1 MEIRS
6 LNTIKLEEL
15 YQTFREAFAHYDPP
29 IHFHQELDLLRW
41 KIAGVDLEFS
51 YGAFV
56 QDKLVAFI
64 LHASYGQLL
73 YNFATGVIPTYR
85 GQHLI
90 EKIYSTIREEH
101 RLSLKVSLEVNQGN
115 ERALHLYK
123 KLGFKMERS
132 LVTLTGHLELP
143 SPQME
148 ASYQVQNLT
157 FSEEMEQITLYQPG
171 IESSREG
178 LLKHP
183 EFHECHFLIKEGQ
196 LVAYAIY
203 TPLLNLI
210 RRMGARD
217 PIYQNLD
224 LLLSEMKMNGE
235 DLRIMNIDSAS
246 KELISYLRNRGQEV
260 FISQYE
266 MTSQFFL
273 QVPR

>member
-1 MEIRS
+1 MKIRS
-6 LNTIKLEEL
+6 LNTIKLEVL
-15 YQTFREAFAHYDPP
+15 YQTFQEAFSHYDPP
-29 IHFHQELDLLRW
+29 INFHQELDLLRW
-41 KIAGVDLEFS
+41 KIAGVDLEIS
-51 YGAFV
+51 YGAFD
-56 QDKLVAFI
+56 QDKLVAFV

-101 RLSLKVSLEVNQGN
+101 RLSLKVSLEVNQNN

-132 LVTLTGHLELP
+132 LVTLKGRLKLP
-143 SPQME
+143 PLKME
-148 ASYQVQNLT
+148 ASYQVQNLIFT
-157 FSEEMEQITLYQPG
+157 EDMDQITLYQPG
-171 IESSREG
+171 VESSHKA
-178 LLKHP
+178 LLKQP
-183 EFHECHFLIKEGQ
+183 EFHECHFLIKGGQ
-196 LVAYAIY
+196 LLAYAIY

-210 RRMGARD
+210 RGVGARD

-224 LLLSEMKMNGE
+224 LLFMEMKMNGE

-260 FISQYE
+260 FISQFE

>member
-6 LNTIKLEEL
+6 LNTIKLEVL
-15 YQTFREAFAHYDPP
+15 YQTFQEAFEHYDPP
-29 IHFHQELDLLRW
+29 IHFHQESDLLRW
-41 KIAGVDLEFS
+41 KIAGVDLEIS
-51 YGAFV
+51 YGAFD
-56 QDKLVAFI
+56 QDKLVAFV

-73 YNFATGVIPTYR
+73 YNFATGVIPSYR

-90 EKIYSTIREEH
+90 EKIYSGIREEH
-101 RLSLKVSLEVNQGN
+101 RLPLKVSLEVNQNN

-123 KLGFKMERS
+123 TLGFQMERS
-132 LVTLTGHLELP
+132 LMALKGRLKLP
-143 SPQME
+143 PLKKE
-148 ASYQVQNLT
+148 VSYQVQNLIFT
-157 FSEEMEQITLYQPG
+157 EDMRQISLYRSG
-171 IESSREG
+171 VECSCEA

-183 EFHECHFLIKEGQ
+183 EFHECHFLIKEGE

-210 RRMGARD
+210 RGIGAQA
-217 PIYQNLD
+217 PIFDHLD
-224 LLLSEMKMNGE
+224 LLLLEMKMNGE
-235 DLRIMNIDSAS
+235 DLRIMNIDSSS
-246 KELISYLRNRGQEV
+246 KELISYLKHRGQEI